1 MIGTAAILALGIG
14 TLAMQRDVA
23 ASAADSAAAA
33 LDEVVVTSTREAAA
47 AERAEAAS
55 EGTVTSEELSNRPLL
70 RPAEVLEA
78 VPGLVVTQ
86 HSGAGKANQYFLRGF
101 NLDHGTDFATYVD
114 GVPVNMPTQ
123 AHGQGYSDL
132 NFLIPELIER
142 IDYRKGVYYAEEG
155 DFSAAGAAEIH
166 YRARLDAPFV
176 TLSAG
181 AGGYRRIVAATS
193 TVLGGGELLL
203 GGEYG
208 LTNGP
213 WVLPEGYQRLSGL
226 VKYTHGDDERGYA
239 LTAMGHAGHWQ
250 ATDQI
255 PQRAV
260 SAGLISRFG
269 YIDPTDGGRSRRS
282 SVSGE
287 AWGRLGAGSWRAGVY
302 VLSYRLDLFSNF
314 TYFTDPVH
322 GDQFEQYDNRQ
333 VYGASCSYSLPLTLF
348 AEPGTL
354 RTGIQIRDDHIDPVA
369 LYDTTARVRWR
380 AVSVSEVRVRSATLY
395 AAWEL
400 RPAPWWRVT
409 LGARFDSDRFEVHAS
424 LPANSGTASAALVSP
439 KLTLAFGP
447 WNATEYFLDFGQGFH
462 SNDARGTTI
471 SVDPNDGVT
480 PVSKVTPL
488 VRATGAEAGVR
499 SRPLPSLELAAA
511 LWTLRLD
518 SELVLDNDA
527 SAIVPSAATRRY
539 GLELSAVWHPQ
550 PWMRVDF
557 DLAGTR
563 ARFTGFDPAG
573 QYLPNAP
580 QEVVALGLEINRP
593 SGWFG
598 GAHVRY
604 FGATPLTQD
613 GAVRSRPSLQLNG
626 EVGYRFNPAL
636 SAAVSVFNLLD
647 RRDDDIEYDY
657 ASRLRGEAAA
667 VSDLHFHPVE
677 PRSVRASLSY
687 RF

>member
-1 MIGTAAILALGIG
+1 MVRT
-14 TLAMQRDVA
+14 
-23 ASAADSAAAA
+23 ASAGAADAAPGV
-33 LDEVVVTSTREAAA
+33 LDEVVVTSTRGTAAA
-47 AERAEAAS
+47 GSAQAAS
-55 EGTVTSEELSNRPLL
+55 EGTVTSEQLDNRPLL

-78 VPGLVVTQ
+78 VPGLVVAQ
-86 HSGAGKANQYFLRGF
+86 HSGDGKANQYFLRGF
-101 NLDHGTDFATYVD
+101 NLDHGTDFATFVD
-114 GVPVNMPTQ
+114 GVPVNMPTH

-132 NFLIPELIER
+132 NFLIPELIEH
-142 IDYRKGVYYAEEG
+142 IDYRKGVYYAEDG

-181 AGGYRRIVAATS
+181 AEGYRRVVAATS

-208 LTNGP
+208 QTNGP

-239 LTAMGHAGHWQ
+239 LSAMGYDGHWQ

-260 SAGLISRFG
+260 STGLISRFG
-269 YIDPTDGGRSRRS
+269 NIDPTDGGRSRRA
-282 SVSGE
+282 SVSGA
-287 AWGRLGAGSWRAGVY
+287 AWGRLGGGSWRTELY
-302 VLSYRLDLFSNF
+302 VLGYRLDLFSNF

-333 VYGASCSYSLPLTLF
+333 VYGATASYSLPLTLF
-348 AEPGTL
+348 GEQGTL
-354 RTGIQIRDDHIDPVA
+354 RSGIQIRDDHIDPVA
-369 LYDTTARVRWR
+369 LYDTTARVRRR
-380 AVSVSEVRVRSATLY
+380 AVSVSEARVRSAALY

-400 RPAPWWRVT
+400 HPAPWWRVT
-409 LGARFDSDRFEVHAS
+409 LGARLDSDRFDVHAN
-424 LPANSGTASAALVSP
+424 LPANSGTASAVLLSP
-439 KLTLAFGP
+439 KLALAFGP
-447 WNATEYFLDFGQGFH
+447 WDATEYFLDFGRGFH

-480 PVSKVTPL
+480 PLTKVTPL

-499 SRPLPSLELAAA
+499 SRLAPELELAAA

-518 SELVLDNDA
+518 SELALDNDA

-550 PWMRVDF
+550 PWMRVDI
-557 DLAGTR
+557 DLAWTH
-563 ARFTGFDPAG
+563 ARFTDFDPAG

-580 QEVVALGLEINRP
+580 QEVAALGVEINRP

-613 GAVRSRPSLQLNG
+613 DTVRSRPSLQLNA
-626 EVGYRFNPAL
+626 EVGYRFSSGL
-636 SAAVSVFNLLD
+636 SGTVSVFNLLN
-647 RRDDDIEYDY
+647 RGDDDIEYFY
-657 ASRLRGEAAA
+657 ASQLRGEAAA
-667 VSDLHFHPVE
+667 VSDLHFHPME